1 MQNDII
7 HLNASYK
14 DSSGKEVMI
23 TLNDICLKPSA
34 LENTNCSIYS
44 ILNYFQDSYELL
56 NREVKPLF
64 TVISNSSY
72 HIFYCTKLLMKS
84 VSLLVIH
91 YHHIH
96 VLYVVQI
103 ATCVIL
109 LTMTLLSVHRAQ
121 QNLAFQ

>member
-34 LENTNCSIYS
+34 PENTNCSIYS

-56 NREVKPLF
+56 NR
-64 TVISNSSY
+64 
-72 HIFYCTKLLMKS
+72 
-84 VSLLVIH
+84 
-91 YHHIH
+91 
-96 VLYVVQI
+96 
-103 ATCVIL
+103 
-109 LTMTLLSVHRAQ
+109 
-121 QNLAFQ
+121 